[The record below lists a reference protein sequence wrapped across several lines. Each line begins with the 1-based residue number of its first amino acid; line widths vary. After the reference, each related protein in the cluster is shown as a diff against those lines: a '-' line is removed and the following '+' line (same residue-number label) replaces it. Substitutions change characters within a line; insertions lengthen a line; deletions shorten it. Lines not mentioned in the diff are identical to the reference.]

1 MTWVSGSK
9 TRLIS
14 MLCGVL
20 FAVLVPVTAP
30 FAESSSAVRPEI
42 VDGTLDLSNWSLLT
56 DGSVSLDGE
65 WIFGW
70 EQSLPDVF
78 EWTELQS
85 LFAQRFRVPARWEG
99 SPHPVKEGERLGRF
113 GYATYALRVMLP
125 PYDRER
131 QLEFSSLML
140 AARVGVHH
148 VVGEGQLRSS
158 FQRAGTFTTGTDE
171 PSTNN
176 AYRRLRFPIPAST
189 KATELI
195 ITVELSNH
203 ATAFLSGGI
212 FSRPRL
218 HDSNDEYQARIR
230 RWGGYLFSLGVCF
243 IIGLYHLTVF
253 ILRRKNLP
261 ALYFG
266 MFCLAYVGNILAGNL
281 AEFWAELGLFQGG
294 EGWLRI
300 IRLQLVVLPGF
311 AIAGPAFV
319 NSLLPSNWLTK
330 IARYWGVGL
339 GAPLALFALVGP
351 DEWITPSYTAFHIHL
366 VGSMAGTLVHVAIQS
381 WRGDR
386 LARWVL
392 AAFLVVF
399 ITGFH
404 DLLMAQGYLSGSMFI
419 STYGFLVFIAMQSV
433 LLAKVFAEA
442 QIKATHLAEN
452 LAEEVEAQTLELKH
466 KTAEAMEAKEYAE
479 LSSQE
484 ALRQKAKAETARL
497 DAEDLRQA
505 AETHAEELKAL
516 DKQKTAFF
524 QNMSHELRTPL
535 TLILGPLENAVN
547 ANRADEDI
555 VVATKNARRLL
566 RLVNQLL
573 DFQKMEA
580 GKKEFALEPVNINR
594 FTYVLGDYFA
604 SACSSK
610 AIDFHV
616 TRNGTRLDPEQ
627 VVPIMGETDSLEKI
641 AFNFLSNALK
651 YTPRGGR
658 IELGLETPHEGDAA
672 KLYVQDSGPGISEEG
687 KKALFQVFSQV
698 EGGTTRE
705 YEGTGL
711 GLALAK
717 SLVEKMGGHVGVES
731 TLGEGSRFFAT
742 FPVLD
747 GDFDAMDDTAQFKA
761 RTWMLED
768 AGETGVET
776 DVEEEGT
783 EDQGTEGRGQLVLV
797 VDDLP
802 DMRNLIGS
810 ALKKRGYRVLKAANG
825 AQGYDVICERTPDL
839 VISDWMM
846 PKMTGPDMLAKM
858 RQNPKVSGTPF
869 VLLTAKSDQESK
881 VIGTEIGADVFLGKP
896 FNDQELGSAVRNLLG
911 LKTREKEVE
920 KLNAYITESVMKRY
934 LPPTLISE
942 ILEGNLS
949 MDKPAELRNI
959 TVLFSDLKGFTST
972 SASLG
977 PEGIS
982 KILNEYLTEM
992 NKVIFEFGGTIDKFI
1007 GDAVMVLFGA
1017 PQDMSP
1023 KDQVERATRCG
1034 LAMNEALDR
1043 LAMSWTDERAIAL
1056 KMRIGIH
1063 HGPAVVGN
1071 FGSEQRSDYTAIGPT
1086 VNFAA
1091 RIESAS
1097 EAGSVFVSEQV
1108 ATLLE
1113 EDRIEEVGAFDLK
1126 GIDGEQTLYRVVDD

>member
-1 MTWVSGSK
+1 MSRFARGEAIDWPAGSW
-9 TRLIS
+9 LH
-14 MLCGVL
+14 
-20 FAVLVPVTAP
+20 
-30 FAESSSAVRPEI
+30 SS
-42 VDGTLDLSNWSLLT
+42 
-56 DGSVSLDGE
+56 
-65 WIFGW
+65 
-70 EQSLPDVF
+70 
-78 EWTELQS
+78 
-85 LFAQRFRVPARWEG
+85 
-99 SPHPVKEGERLGRF
+99 
-113 GYATYALRVMLP
+113 
-125 PYDRER
+125 
-131 QLEFSSLML
+131 
-140 AARVGVHH
+140 
-148 VVGEGQLRSS
+148 
-158 FQRAGTFTTGTDE
+158 
-171 PSTNN
+171 
-176 AYRRLRFPIPAST
+176 
-189 KATELI
+189 
-195 ITVELSNH
+195 
-203 ATAFLSGGI
+203 
-212 FSRPRL
+212 
-218 HDSNDEYQARIR
+218 
-230 RWGGYLFSLGVCF
+230 
-243 IIGLYHLTVF
+243 
-253 ILRRKNLP
+253 
-261 ALYFG
+261 
-266 MFCLAYVGNILAGNL
+266 
-281 AEFWAELGLFQGG
+281 
-294 EGWLRI
+294 
-300 IRLQLVVLPGF
+300 
-311 AIAGPAFV
+311 
-319 NSLLPSNWLTK
+319 
-330 IARYWGVGL
+330 
-339 GAPLALFALVGP
+339 
-351 DEWITPSYTAFHIHL
+351 
-366 VGSMAGTLVHVAIQS
+366 
-381 WRGDR
+381 
-386 LARWVL
+386 
-392 AAFLVVF
+392 VVF
-399 ITGFH
+399 ITGIH
-404 DLLMAQGYLSGSMFI
+404 DLLLAQGFFRGSIFI
-419 STYGFLVFIAMQSV
+419 SIYGFLVFIAMQSV

-442 QIKATHLAEN
+442 QMQATHLAEN
-452 LAEEVEAQTLELKH
+452 LKEEVDAQTLELKH

-497 DAEDLRQA
+497 DAEELREA
-505 AETHAEELKAL
+505 AESHAEELKAL

-535 TLILGPLENAVN
+535 TLILGPLENAVETDQ
-547 ANRADEDI
+547 ANEDI

-573 DFQKMEA
+573 DFQKLEA
-580 GKKEFALEPVNINR
+580 GKKAFALEPVNINR
-594 FTYVLGDYFA
+594 FTHVLGDYFA

-616 TRNGTRLDPEQ
+616 TRDGKRLDPEL
-627 VVPIMGETDSLEKI
+627 VVPIMGETDSLEKV

-658 IELGLETPHEGDAA
+658 IELGLEAPMPGESA

-687 KKALFQVFSQV
+687 QASLFQVFSQV

-717 SLVEKMGGHVGVES
+717 NLVERMGGQVGVES
-731 TLGEGSRFFAT
+731 TLGEGSRFYAS

-747 GDFDAMDDTAQFKA
+747 GDFDTMDEAAEFKA

-768 AGETGVET
+768 AGETGIET
-776 DVEEEGT
+776 DVEEEPADT
-783 EDQGTEGRGQLVLV
+783 SEIEGQGQLVLV
-797 VDDLP
+797 VDDLQ

-825 AQGYDVICERTPDL
+825 AQGYDVIRDRKPDL

-858 RQNPKVSGTPF
+858 RENPDVAGTPF
-869 VLLTAKSDQESK
+869 ILLTAKSDQESK
-881 VIGTEIGADVFLGKP
+881 LIGTEIGADIFLGKP

-911 LKTREKEVE
+911 LKSREKEVE

-942 ILEGNLS
+942 ILDGNLS

-972 SASLG
+972 SASMG

-1023 KDQVERATRCG
+1023 EQQVERATRCA

-1043 LAMSWTDERAIAL
+1043 LAMSWTDERAVAL

-1097 EAGSVFVSEQV
+1097 EAGAVYVSESV
-1108 ATLLE
+1108 AALLAE
-1113 EDRIEEVGAFDLK
+1113 QRREPAGSFDLK
-1126 GIDGEQTLYRVVDD
+1126 GIEGNQTLYRLVEDL